1 MKYEIKIGGYAAKNV
16 YVEDHWSCG
25 WVVDSWGPTERTSR
39 GHIPLR
45 VLKSSIKAAL
55 IAAKVS
61 PELASREAKAQA
73 RYKRTTEDK
82 RWKKRFS
89 NRVRFPAL

>member
-25 WVVDSWGPTERTSR
+25 PVVDSWGPTEKTSK
-39 GHIPLR
+39 GNIPLR
-45 VLKSSIKAAL
+45 VLKVAIKTVLVQAGVDL
-55 IAAKVS
+55 QQ
-61 PELASREAKAQA
+61 ASREARAQA
-73 RYKRTTEDK
+73 RYKKTTEDK
-82 RWKKRFS
+82 RWKKRFA